1 MPHDK
6 PEAEAVPTNRRTFLA
21 RAALGGALVTVA
33 TAGPL
38 GRLLP
43 AAAQQGD
50 GSSDDGGGG
59 ASDLLEDRDVAAQL
73 TPLELAAVQ
82 VYESAASNGAL
93 DLEWTDLVRRFQ
105 THHQAAA
112 DGLGAMVHAD
122 DPEPTADPTILAGSG
137 AAVEAAGD
145 QDAILSA
152 LAELEELLA
161 ATHLWALGSISEQ
174 ITARLVMQVQ
184 ATESQQAVV
193 LARATGTAIAE
204 LTPATAPVADGPVAS
219 SPPPAADDAAET
231 DTTEAGADEET
242 EN

>member
-38 GRLLP
+38 GQLLP
-43 AAAQQGD
+43 AAAQEGD
-50 GSSDDGGGG
+50 GSSDDGGGTS
-59 ASDLLEDRDVAAQL
+59 SDLLEDHDVAAQL
-73 TPLELAAVQ
+73 APLELAAVQ

-193 LARATGTAIAE
+193 LARATSTAIAE
-204 LTPATAPVADGPVAS
+204 LTPATAPVADGPVAA
-219 SPPPAADDAAET
+219 PPAAGGAAET
-231 DTTEAGADEET
+231 DTTEADVDEET